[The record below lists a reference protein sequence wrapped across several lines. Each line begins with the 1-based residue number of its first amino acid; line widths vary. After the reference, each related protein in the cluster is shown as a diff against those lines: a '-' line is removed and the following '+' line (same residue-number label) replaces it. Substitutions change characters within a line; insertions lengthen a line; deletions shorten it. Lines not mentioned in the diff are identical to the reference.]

1 MTKATPAGRTLAD
14 PPAVPGGNPKHW
26 ESGQVFRPAAW
37 KRNSPGRASVSGLFF
52 YSPPMHKR
60 LLLAAALVLLVGL
73 GAAAGIYFTAED
85 EQDLS
90 TSYVV
95 VIDPTMTKTYVR
107 ELQRFGGKAAVL
119 FDELN
124 RWFAA
129 RWHGKALGITVA
141 WIAIA
146 VAALLFWISGRS
158 ASHK

>member
-14 PPAVPGGNPKHW
+14 PPAVPGGNPKHR
-26 ESGQVFRPAAW
+26 ESGQY
-37 KRNSPGRASVSGLFF
+37 PGRLPAVKSPERTSVSGLFF